1 MSLTRHELPASM
13 INPAFTTAL
22 DHTVPLILMHPRTRI
37 GGEVAVCAQRVSDDT
52 LAVWTMPEE
61 SA

>member
-1 MSLTRHELPASM
+1 M